1 MYRFRKS
8 QRICSLK
15 EMDNL
20 FERGNNST
28 AQAFPLRAVFR
39 IYTTLQLQKDNIQ
52 HSDKEEPSYKVS
64 DAAYKISD
72 AATQDNAPS
81 NTETISSHSKKV
93 SSHSGSIPLK
103 VLISVGKK
111 FFRHA
116 VDRNRAKRQIRE
128 AWRLQSQA
136 LSLLAQE
143 KHLSIHIAFIWQSN
157 KPMATKTIQGAMHRL
172 LTAIETSITKQQHKL

>member
-52 HSDKEEPSYKVS
+52 HSDKEESSYKV
-64 DAAYKISD
+64 SD
-72 AATQDNAPS
+72 AATQDNAHS
-81 NTETISSHSKKV
+81 NTETISSHFEKV
-93 SSHSGSIPLK
+93 SSHSSSIPLK